1 MVFKF
6 DRNKMSYLTD
16 PDDYESS
23 WEWTKSNS
31 NYHFDKNTVDG
42 VSETFRVCGT
52 FHGDWEAELKDVIED
67 GLSLIHI

>member
-23 WEWTKSNS
+23 WEWTKARSS
-31 NYHFDKNTVDG
+31 YHFDNNILFVAK
-42 VSETFRVCGT
+42 
-52 FHGDWEAELKDVIED
+52 
-67 GLSLIHI
+67 

>member
-52 FHGDWEAELKDVIED
+52 FHGD
-67 GLSLIHI
+67 